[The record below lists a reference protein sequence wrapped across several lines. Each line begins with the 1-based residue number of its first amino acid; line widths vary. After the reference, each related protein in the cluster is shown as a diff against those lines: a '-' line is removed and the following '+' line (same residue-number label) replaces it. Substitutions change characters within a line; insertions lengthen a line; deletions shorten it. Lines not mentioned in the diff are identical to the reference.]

1 MHQVICPTAGALPDG
16 QFDGEQMAATV
27 PADTQRID
35 HDAQERVVSG
45 DALVVN
51 EYYHFGRIATI
62 RGFETLVF

>member
-1 MHQVICPTAGALPDG
+1 MLKSVL
-16 QFDGEQMAATV
+16 
-27 PADTQRID
+27 
-35 HDAQERVVSG
+35 VSG